1 VSLVCICSGVWG
13 GEGSGVE
20 VLIPDEEHNDLYC
33 LPNIVRG
40 IKSRRIR
47 WAVHVVHMA
56 EG

>member
-1 VSLVCICSGVWG
+1 VSLVCICSGVGG